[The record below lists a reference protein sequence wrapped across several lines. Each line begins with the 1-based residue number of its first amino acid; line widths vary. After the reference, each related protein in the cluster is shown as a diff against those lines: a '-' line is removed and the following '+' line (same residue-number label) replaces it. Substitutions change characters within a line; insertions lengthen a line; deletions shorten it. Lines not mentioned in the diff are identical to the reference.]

1 MNEKISRDPETV
13 MAEAEQ
19 ALDCIKRS
27 DLVELKAYS
36 NPPADVITVL

>member
-13 MAEAEQ
+13 MLEAVQ
-19 ALDCIKRS
+19 ALNCIKRG
-27 DLVELKAYS
+27 DIVELKAYS